1 MIDARNEVLSSST
14 AASRRRSVSVSSKR
28 PSSPSRSKSQK
39 RLQIRRVFSDPK
51 VSPFDQIEWDR
62 RAAEITDDN
71 NKVIFRQENV
81 EVPKSWSVLAT
92 KVVVSKYFYGEQNT
106 SERETSVRQLIHRV
120 CRTIADWGTQD
131 GYFSKEDGETFFNEL
146 TWLCINQYG
155 AFNSPVWFNV
165 GLYHQ
170 YGVGKDSAKGNWF
183 YNRKTGQAERANTQY
198 EYPQGSAC
206 FIQSVQDNMEDIMRL
221 AYSEA
226 MLFKYGSGTG
236 TDLTPIRSSKE
247 KLSGGGRPSG
257 PLSFLKV
264 YDQVANVVKSGGK
277 TRRAAKMNTL
287 RDWHGDIEE
296 FIDAKQKEERKA
308 WALIEQGYDGSYNGD
323 AYGSVMYQN
332 ENLSVR
338 VSDEFMQAALDGRE
352 WWTRSITSGKPLQK
366 KDASALLEKIASG
379 TWTCGDPGL
388 QYDGAIQKWHTCK
401 GTEPIHSTNPCS
413 EYVFLNNTACNLA
426 SLNLMKF
433 KREDGI
439 FDLERFKA
447 AVRVFITAQ
456 EIIVDNASYPTKD
469 IAENSHIYRTLGLGY
484 ANLGSLIMSYG
495 LPYDSNEG
503 RALAGAITA
512 VMTGHSYEQS
522 AEIASVTGPFKGY
535 RDARCAHVSK
545 PVAKDNV
552 ESMLG
557 VIKLHRE
564 AVEDIQPSQEFNY
577 LKEEARSC
585 WDRALARG
593 QQAGYRNAQVT
604 VLAPTGTIAFLMD
617 CDTTG
622 VEPDIA
628 LVKYKLLAGGGML
641 KIVNRT
647 VPEALQRLG
656 YGEKEVEAI
665 IAHIAKFDTIED
677 VQDEGKTV
685 ASGLKSEHLPIFD
698 CAFKAYRGQRSI
710 SYMAHLKMM
719 GATQP
724 FISGAISKTVN
735 LPQDCSVADIRDA
748 YVQAWKMGLKCVA
761 IYRDGSK
768 RSQPLNTKKTSDGV
782 VKEDITDLPEA
793 RLKELE
799 AEMAKLREQA
809 IQPLRKRLPET
820 RTAITHKFDIAGHE
834 GYLTVGL
841 FDDGHPGELFITMA
855 KEGSTIGGLM
865 DSIGALTSMALQYG
879 VPLEALVKKFAH
891 QRFEPSGFTKN
902 PEIRNASSI
911 MDYVFRWMAHQFV
924 PGYREASSPG
934 ANQPELAIPGLLE
947 EVKKKVNRPVSDLPI
962 AEETEI
968 LVKASKVEKL
978 GNGVRNGNGANH
990 GRAVN
995 SLSDAIAHF
1004 QSDAPSCPN
1013 CGHVAVRN
1021 GACYKCLNCGESL
1034 GCS

>member
-1 MIDARNEVLSSST
+1 MIDAREDVLTTPT
-14 AASRRRSVSVSSKR
+14 ARSRRRHAPASASRNGRREVIRSGKSSEFK
-28 PSSPSRSKSQK
+28 
-39 RLQIRRVFSDPK
+39 RVFSDAK
-51 VSPFDQIEWDR
+51 VKPFDQIEWDKR
-62 RAAEITDDN
+62 TAEITDDGG
-71 NKVIFRQENV
+71 KVIFKQDNV

-106 SERETSVRQLIHRV
+106 SERETSVRQLIHRIT
-120 CRTIADWGTQD
+120 RTIADWGVKD
-131 GYFSKEDGETFFNEL
+131 GYFSKAEGEVFYDEL
-146 TWLCINQYG
+146 TWLCLNQYG

-170 YGVGKDSAKGNWF
+170 YGIGKNSDKGNWV
-183 YNRKTGQAERANTQY
+183 YNRKTKQAERASTQY
-198 EYPQGSAC
+198 EFPQCSAC
-206 FIQSVQDNMEDIMRL
+206 FIQSVKDNMESIMHL
-221 AYSEA
+221 AYAEA
-226 MLFKYGSGTG
+226 MLFKFGSGTG
-236 TDLTPIRSSKE
+236 SDLSPIRSARE

-296 FIDAKQKEERKA
+296 FIDAKQKEEKKA

-338 VSDEFMQAALDGRE
+338 AGDEFMTAATTGKE
-352 WWTRSITSGKPLQK
+352 WWTKATTTGKPLEK
-366 KDASALLEKIASG
+366 KDASKLLTKIAEG
-379 TWTCGDPGL
+379 TWICGDPGM
-388 QYDGAIQKWHTCK
+388 QYDGAIDKWHTCK

-433 KREDGI
+433 KREDGK
-439 FDLERFKA
+439 FDIERFKA
-447 AVRVFITAQ
+447 AVRVYITAQ
-456 EIIVDNASYPTKD
+456 EILVDNACYPTKD
-469 IAENSHIYRTLGLGY
+469 IAENSHIFRTLGLGF
-484 ANLGSLIMSYG
+484 ANLGSLCMSYG
-495 LPYDSNEG
+495 LPYDSDEG

-512 VMTGHSYEQS
+512 IMTGHAYEQS
-522 AEIASVTGPFKGY
+522 AELAAQVDPFPGY
-535 RDARCAHVSK
+535 HDARCAGVPK
-545 PVAKDNV
+545 PAKKDNV

-557 VIKLHRE
+557 VIKLHRA
-564 AVEDIQPSQEFNY
+564 AVEEIHPSAEFGY
-577 LKEEARSC
+577 LKEEARRC

-593 QQAGYRNAQVT
+593 KQVGYRNAQVT

-647 VPEALQRLG
+647 VPEGLRRLG
-656 YGEKEVEAI
+656 YTEKEIEGIITHVE
-665 IAHIAKFDTIED
+665 KFDTIED
-677 VQDEGKTV
+677 LEENGATV
-685 ASGLKSEHLPIFD
+685 RSGLKAAHLPVFD
-698 CAFKAYRGQRSI
+698 CAFKPFRGKRSI
-710 SYMAHLKMM
+710 GYLAHLKMM
-719 GATQP
+719 AAAQP

-735 LPQDCSVADIRDA
+735 MPNECTVEDIRNT
-748 YVQAWKMGLKCVA
+748 YVEAWKMGLKCVA

-768 RSQPLNTKKTSDGV
+768 RSQPLNTRKTN
-782 VKEDITDLPEA
+782 EA
-793 RLKELE
+793 GDKSAPAVDTASLETRIQELE
-799 AEMAKLREQA
+799 ALVQSLRSEA
-809 IQPLRKRLPET
+809 GKPLRRRLHET
-820 RTAITHKFDIAGHE
+820 RTAVTHKFDIAGHE

-841 FDDGHPGELFITMA
+841 FEDHQPGELFVTMA

-865 DSIGALTSMALQYG
+865 DAIGTLTSMALQYG
-879 VPLEALVKKFAH
+879 VPLEALVRKFAH

-911 MDYVFRWMAHQFV
+911 TDYVFRWMAMQFV
-924 PGYREASSPG
+924 PGYREANAP
-934 ANQPELAIPGLLE
+934 ARNQPELAMPGLLE
-947 EVKKKVNRPVSDLPI
+947 ELKKKINRPVPELPI
-962 AEETEI
+962 SEDTDVLELAETAPEAT
-968 LVKASKVEKL
+968 AFRAPA
-978 GNGVRNGNGANH
+978 VR
-990 GRAVN
+990 RVR
-995 SLSDAIAHF
+995 SLSDSVAHF
-1004 QSDAPSCPN
+1004 QQDAPTCPN